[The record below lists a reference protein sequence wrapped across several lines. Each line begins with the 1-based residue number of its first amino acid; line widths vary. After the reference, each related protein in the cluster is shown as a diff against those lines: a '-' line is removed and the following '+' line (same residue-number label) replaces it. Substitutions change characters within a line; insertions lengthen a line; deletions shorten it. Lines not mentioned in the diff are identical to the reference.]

1 MKQALRQLI
10 NDFLSAIFFFGV
22 YSLTG
27 SIAAG
32 TAIAIAVGAAQFIR
46 LKRARRAIE
55 PMQWM
60 SLGLVLVL
68 GTATLLTQSPRFMM
82 LKPSFV
88 HFAIAAVMLR
98 RGWMARY
105 LPAIVH
111 ENVPETVI
119 VGAGYAWAGLMIGL
133 GIANVVIATQLDIKI
148 WAWFISFGAIGAKL
162 TALLLQY
169 AVFRIMVR
177 RSLRRNT
184 RAAEAVATS
193 RIVAPPKAGAQGDRI
208 KSPGSGFR
216 RSDETKLPTQ
226 TVAF

>member
-10 NDFLSAIFFFGV
+10 NDFLSAIFFFAV

-27 SIAAG
+27 SIVAG
-32 TAIAIAVGAAQFIR
+32 TTIAIAVGATQFIR

-68 GTATLLTQSPRFMM
+68 GAASLLTQSPRFMM

-98 RGWMARY
+98 RGWMTRY
-105 LPAIVH
+105 LPAIAR
-111 ENVPETVI
+111 ENLPETVI
-119 VGAGYAWAGLMIGL
+119 IAAGYTWAGLMVGL
-133 GIANVVIATQLDIKI
+133 GFANIVIATQLDIRI

-162 TALLLQY
+162 AALLLQY
-169 AVFRIMVR
+169 AVFRIMVTR
-177 RSLRRNT
+177 KLRSTAINAARVLR
-184 RAAEAVATS
+184 
-193 RIVAPPKAGAQGDRI
+193 PAGAG
-208 KSPGSGFR
+208 P
-216 RSDETKLPTQ
+216 
-226 TVAF
+226 

>member
-10 NDFLSAIFFFGV
+10 NDFLSAICFVVV

-27 SIAAG
+27 SIVAG
-32 TAIAIAVGAAQFIR
+32 TTIAIAVGAAQFIR

-68 GTATLLTQSPRFMM
+68 GAATLLTQSPRFMM

-98 RGWMARY
+98 RGWMTRY

-119 VGAGYAWAGLMIGL
+119 IGTGYAWATLMVVL
-133 GIANVVIATQLDIKI
+133 GAVNLVIATQSDIRV

-162 TALLLQY
+162 AALLLQY
-169 AVFRIMVR
+169 VVFRMIIMR
-177 RSLRRNT
+177 KLRRT
-184 RAAEAVATS
+184 RAAVDSAGLP
-193 RIVAPPKAGAQGDRI
+193 RPAGAG
-208 KSPGSGFR
+208 P
-216 RSDETKLPTQ
+216 
-226 TVAF
+226 

>member
-10 NDFLSAIFFFGV
+10 NDFLSAIFFFAV

-27 SIAAG
+27 SIVAG

-46 LKRARRAIE
+46 LKRARRPIE

-98 RGWMARY
+98 RGWMTRY

-111 ENVPETVI
+111 EKMPETVI
-119 VGAGYAWAGLMIGL
+119 VRAGYAWAGLMVGL
-133 GIANVVIATQLDIKI
+133 GAANIGIATQLDIKI

-162 TALLLQY
+162 AALLLQY
-169 AVFRIMVR
+169 AVFRLIITR
-177 RSLRRNT
+177 KLRST
-184 RAAEAVATS
+184 RAAADT
-193 RIVAPPKAGAQGDRI
+193 APALEPAGAG
-208 KSPGSGFR
+208 P
-216 RSDETKLPTQ
+216 
-226 TVAF
+226 

>member
-1 MKQALRQLI
+1 MRQALRQLV
-10 NDFLSAIFFFGV
+10 NDFLSAIFFFAV

-27 SIAAG
+27 SIFAG
-32 TAIAIAVGAAQFIR
+32 TTIAVVIGAAQFIR
-46 LKRARRAIE
+46 LKRAGRAIE

-98 RGWMARY
+98 RGWMTRY

-111 ENVPETVI
+111 KNVPETVI
-119 VGAGYAWAGLMIGL
+119 NGAGYAWAGLMVALGL
-133 GIANVVIATQLDIKI
+133 ANIVIATQLDIRV

-162 TALLLQY
+162 AAFLLQY
-169 AVFRIMVR
+169 VVFRMIVIR
-177 RSLRRNT
+177 KLRSTAIN
-184 RAAEAVATS
+184 AARVLG
-193 RIVAPPKAGAQGDRI
+193 PAGAG
-208 KSPGSGFR
+208 P
-216 RSDETKLPTQ
+216 
-226 TVAF
+226 